1 MAFAFRSDFSRLLWL
16 IPASALL
23 LVAADPPWKTKPI
36 SQWTEEDAKL
46 VLADSPWSKTITAGI
61 ARRQTEDERREGGN
75 MGQQTGVGYDNV
87 DKKGSGPKMPTTL
100 GDLFT
105 APRSARSFPQA
116 TTMLVRWEHAL
127 PVQVAELKTGFVEP
141 PTLPGDGYRI
151 SVYGVPKAEVKG
163 DDPAKLGEP
172 FKNDAF
178 LKRFG
183 KPDVKP
189 TRVEVFQVENGFVVC
204 YLFPLSAEIT
214 LRDEHVEFDA
224 QIGRIVIYHSFDL
237 ATMQYNGKL
246 EL

>member
-1 MAFAFRSDFSRLLWL
+1 MFWL

-23 LVAADPPWKTKPI
+23 LLAADPPWKTKSI
-36 SQWTEEDAKL
+36 SQWNEEDAAL
-46 VLADSPWSKTITAGI
+46 VLNDSPWSKTVAAGVT
-61 ARRQTEDERREGGN
+61 RRQSEDERREGGN

-116 TTMLVRWEHAL
+116 TSMVLRWENAL
-127 PVQVAELKTGFVEP
+127 PVRVAELKTGFVEP

-151 SVYGVPKAEVKG
+151 SVYGIPRAEVKG
-163 DDPAKLGEP
+163 DDPAKLGAP

-178 LKRFG
+178 LRRYG

-189 TRVEVFQVENGFVVC
+189 TRVEVFQRDSGFVVV

-214 LRDEHVEFDA
+214 LKDERVEFDA
-224 QIGRIVIYHSFDL
+224 QIGRIVIAHSFDL
-237 ATMQYNGKL
+237 EAMQFQGKL